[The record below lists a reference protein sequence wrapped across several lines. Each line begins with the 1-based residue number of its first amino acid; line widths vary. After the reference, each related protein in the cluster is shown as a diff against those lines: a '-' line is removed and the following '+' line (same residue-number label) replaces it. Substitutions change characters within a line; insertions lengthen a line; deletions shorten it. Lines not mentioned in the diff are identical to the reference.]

1 MTFGPS
7 ASLRQRGFE
16 GERSSTESTSRGSLQ
31 PRVDHTGRQFPK
43 EGGSDLP
50 GLLPARLGFAAEGTD
65 PPAVAAAPGDALRP
79 RAQQPLDWS
88 HRGPGPPST
97 QELFLLS
104 LVQGRLHC
112 PHLLPPA
119 RHQHVFLLSVPL
131 SAARHPHPG
140 RSQRQ
145 AGVGCESHLQGRC
158 RPSQLFPHQHLQ
170 AGHEPLQAS
179 EDTWLC
185 GSTAWRVLLASRG
198 SRPWM
203 LLNLP
208 VPSQPQHRDPP
219 PVPCVSRAE
228 G

>member
-7 ASLRQRGFE
+7 ASLGQRGFE
-16 GERSSTESTSRGSLQ
+16 GGRSSTESTSWGSLH

-43 EGGSDLP
+43 EGGSHLP
-50 GLLPARLGFAAEGTD
+50 GLLPARLGFAAEGTG
-65 PPAVAAAPGDALRP
+65 PLAVAAAPGDALRP

-104 LVQGRLHC
+104 RVQGRLHR

-145 AGVGCESHLQGRC
+145 AGVGCESRIC
-158 RPSQLFPHQHLQ
+158 KDA
-170 AGHEPLQAS
+170 AGQAS
-179 EDTWLC
+179 ASHVSICRKDTSLSRHQRTRGYVGARPG
-185 GSTAWRVLLASRG
+185 GSCWHLEGRG
-198 SRPWM
+198 
-203 LLNLP
+203 
-208 VPSQPQHRDPP
+208 HG
-219 PVPCVSRAE
+219 CC
-228 G
+228 